1 MTIRVDVMAYAYP
14 GEGSLDYFPCQY
26 GTSKL
31 LFRGPRRDLALP
43 YVAVLGGTETYGKFI
58 PRPWPALV
66 EDETGL
72 RVVNLGCVN
81 AGADVYLSDEGV
93 MQVAA
98 GARLAAVQVM
108 GAGNL
113 TNRYYAVH
121 PRRNDR
127 FLRAS
132 GAMAHLYPEV
142 DFTNFN
148 FTRHL
153 LQTLQAVSATRFE
166 VLAEELRRTWVARMR
181 ALIENAGVPV
191 VLVWIAGHARGPRG
205 PADLSADPLLV
216 DRPMIDAVRNL
227 VAAWVEPLMHPTSNA
242 GALDGM
248 AFAEM
253 ERPAA
258 EGLPGPQM
266 HEAVALQVAQAVDRL
281 LQT

>member
-1 MTIRVDVMAYAYP
+1 MAYAFA
-14 GEGSLDYFPCQY
+14 GEGSLDYFPCHY

-43 YVAVLGGTETYGKFI
+43 YVAVLGGTETYGKFV

-81 AGADVYLSDEGV
+81 AGADVYLADPGV
-93 MQVAA
+93 MGVVS
-98 GARLAAVQVM
+98 GARLAVVQVM
-108 GAGNL
+108 GAANL
-113 TNRYYAVH
+113 TNRFYAVH

-132 GAMAHLYPEV
+132 GALAQLYPEV
-142 DFTNFN
+142 DFTNFH

-166 VLAEELRRTWVARMR
+166 VLAEELRRTWLARMR
-181 ALIENAGVPV
+181 ALIESAGVPV
-191 VLVWIAGHARGPRG
+191 VLVWIAGQAPAPRG
-205 PADLSADPLLV
+205 PADLTADPLLV
-216 DRPMIDAVRNL
+216 DRPMVDALRPLAAAL
-227 VAAWVEPLMHPTSNA
+227 VQPPNSPSAT
-242 GALDGM
+242 LDGM

-258 EGLPGPQM
+258 EGLPGPAA
-266 HEAVALQVAQAVDRL
+266 HETVARHVAETVDRL
-281 LQT
+281 LNV